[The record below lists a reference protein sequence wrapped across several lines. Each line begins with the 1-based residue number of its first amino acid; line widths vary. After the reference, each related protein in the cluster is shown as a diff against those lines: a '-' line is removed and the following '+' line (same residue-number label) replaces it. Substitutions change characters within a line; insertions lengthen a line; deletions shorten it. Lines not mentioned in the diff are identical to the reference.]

1 VIAAV
6 RPATTTFASLRVR
19 NFRLYV
25 AGQTVSVAG
34 NWMQNVAIGWLV
46 LSLSGDGG
54 LLGLV
59 IACRYAPILLLA
71 SWGGLIAD
79 RHDPRTLLRITA
91 CCQTVISATIGVLTL
106 TGWIGIASLAAL
118 ILAAGVVDVCEVP
131 SRQTILHRLVGPD
144 LVGNAVALNSIA
156 INVAR
161 VLGPGVAGLLVVW
174 AGTGWCFVANAATY
188 LAVFAGLQALRVAQ
202 LHASE
207 PEVAAR
213 GQIRAGLRY
222 VREHADLRVPLLL
235 VAIAGAFAWEFP
247 VTVPLLTSVTFGGD
261 ATAYGWALASLAA
274 GSVAG
279 GLLTA
284 RARDVGTRAVALA
297 GVGWG
302 VTLLAVA
309 AAPTLAVAYAL
320 FALVGVG
327 AVAFNA
333 ISKTV
338 LQVRSADRMRGRV
351 MALWSTGWQ
360 GTTVIGAPVVG
371 FVGEWVGP
379 RAALGVGGVT
389 TLLAG
394 GTVLL
399 VNARRRRRAARAS
412 GPP

>member
-6 RPATTTFASLRVR
+6 RPATATFASLRVR

-34 NWMQNVAIGWLV
+34 NWMQNVAVGWLV

-54 LLGLV
+54 VLGLV

-79 RHDPRTLLRITA
+79 RHDPRTLLRISA

-106 TGWIGIASLAAL
+106 TGWIGVASLAAL

-161 VLGPGVAGLLVVW
+161 VLGPVVAGLLVVW
-174 AGTGWCFVANAATY
+174 VGTGWCFVANAATY
-188 LAVFAGLQALRVAQ
+188 LAVFAGLQALRIAQ
-202 LHASE
+202 LHTSE
-207 PEVAAR
+207 SEVAAR

-222 VREHADLRVPLLL
+222 VRDQPDLRVPLLL
-235 VAIAGAFAWEFP
+235 VAMAGAFAWEFP

-261 ATAYGWALASLAA
+261 ATAYGWALACLAA

-297 GVGWG
+297 GVVWG

-320 FALVGVG
+320 FVLVGVG

-379 RAALGVGGVT
+379 RAGLGLGGVT

-394 GTVLL
+394 GTALL
-399 VNARRRRRAARAS
+399 LSARRRRRAGRAS

>member
-1 VIAAV
+1 MIAAV

-34 NWMQNVAIGWLV
+34 NWMQNVAVGWLV

-174 AGTGWCFVANAATY
+174 VGTGWCFVANAATY
-188 LAVFAGLQALRVAQ
+188 LAVFAGLQALRVGQ
-202 LHASE
+202 LHAL
-207 PEVAAR
+207 
-213 GQIRAGLRY
+213 G
-222 VREHADLRVPLLL
+222 
-235 VAIAGAFAWEFP
+235 
-247 VTVPLLTSVTFGGD
+247 
-261 ATAYGWALASLAA
+261 
-274 GSVAG
+274 AG
-279 GLLTA
+279 GGRA
-284 RARDVGTRAVALA
+284 RADPG
-297 GVGWG
+297 
-302 VTLLAVA
+302 
-309 AAPTLAVAYAL
+309 
-320 FALVGVG
+320 
-327 AVAFNA
+327 
-333 ISKTV
+333 
-338 LQVRSADRMRGRV
+338 
-351 MALWSTGWQ
+351 
-360 GTTVIGAPVVG
+360 
-371 FVGEWVGP
+371 
-379 RAALGVGGVT
+379 RAALRARAPGPAGAAA
-389 TLLAG
+389 AG
-394 GTVLL
+394 GH
-399 VNARRRRRAARAS
+399 RRCLRVGVPGDRAAADVGHVRR
-412 GPP
+412 

>member
-1 VIAAV
+1 
-6 RPATTTFASLRVR
+6 
-19 NFRLYV
+19 
-25 AGQTVSVAG
+25 
-34 NWMQNVAIGWLV
+34 
-46 LSLSGDGG
+46 
-54 LLGLV
+54 
-59 IACRYAPILLLA
+59 
-71 SWGGLIAD
+71 
-79 RHDPRTLLRITA
+79 
-91 CCQTVISATIGVLTL
+91 
-106 TGWIGIASLAAL
+106 
-118 ILAAGVVDVCEVP
+118 VP

-144 LVGNAVALNSIA
+144 LVGNAVALNSIS

-174 AGTGWCFVANAATY
+174 VGTGWCFVANAATY

-222 VREHADLRVPLLL
+222 VRDHPDLRVPLLL

-297 GVGWG
+297 AVGWG

-394 GTVLL
+394 GTALL
-399 VNARRRRRAARAS
+399 LSARRRRRAGRAS

>member
-1 VIAAV
+1 
-6 RPATTTFASLRVR
+6 
-19 NFRLYV
+19 
-25 AGQTVSVAG
+25 
-34 NWMQNVAIGWLV
+34 M
-46 LSLSGDGG
+46 
-54 LLGLV
+54 
-59 IACRYAPILLLA
+59 
-71 SWGGLIAD
+71 
-79 RHDPRTLLRITA
+79 
-91 CCQTVISATIGVLTL
+91 
-106 TGWIGIASLAAL
+106 
-118 ILAAGVVDVCEVP
+118 
-131 SRQTILHRLVGPD
+131 
-144 LVGNAVALNSIA
+144 
-156 INVAR
+156 
-161 VLGPGVAGLLVVW
+161 
-174 AGTGWCFVANAATY
+174 
-188 LAVFAGLQALRVAQ
+188 
-202 LHASE
+202 
-207 PEVAAR
+207 
-213 GQIRAGLRY
+213 
-222 VREHADLRVPLLL
+222 
-235 VAIAGAFAWEFP
+235 
-247 VTVPLLTSVTFGGD
+247 TVPLLTSVTFGGD

-399 VNARRRRRAARAS
+399 LSARRRRRAGRAS